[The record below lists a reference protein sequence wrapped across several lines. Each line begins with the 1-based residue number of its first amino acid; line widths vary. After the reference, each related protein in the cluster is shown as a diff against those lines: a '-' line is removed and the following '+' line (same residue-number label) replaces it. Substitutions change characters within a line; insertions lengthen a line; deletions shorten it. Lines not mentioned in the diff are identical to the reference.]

1 MFFFFVLLT
10 ELIHKMSSLYI
21 VVRVWRHIRHKT
33 SNTVP
38 RSDMNKVHQQT
49 DEIIQTW
56 EVHFSGLLHIG
67 ANLSLNYTPK
77 SFKENTLIFQM
88 IGGYFCS
95 YEKLRLQPV
104 SRASLEVSEGGKA
117 ASPSKKIPINHRQS
131 RNIKESKSVSP
142 GRGIWKNDGIDTRFV
157 SKSHSPP
164 NVGLR
169 QNMSYDGR
177 VSSSS
182 KLISESYKDRF
193 HNDAQSDSVYEH
205 SPKSDI
211 DSDIREYSGS
221 DSSNDKS
228 YTSLSASNRD
238 LLNIDESE
246 TAENYD
252 ANLVPVP
259 KFRRTSIKF
268 LKSEIRPSY
277 NAEKLQK
284 LHLLQYSIKIRSQEV
299 QEIKEKIYQKSAMEN
314 SENLS
319 PTYSLVD
326 YEDFSRSENLCMS
339 SREFSF
345 LTGKCK
351 HTKGKDLGKILSE
364 CPDISLGDSETKSK
378 KDSPTENDTYAN
390 NKNISRKIV
399 GNTLSCDRRFTL
411 PLNKLLEFKVNF
423 TLQINDFTMIND

>member
-1 MFFFFVLLT
+1 
-10 ELIHKMSSLYI
+10 MSSLYI
-21 VVRVWRHIRHKT
+21 VVRVWRHMRHNS
-33 SNTVP
+33 SNTIP
-38 RSDMNKVHQQT
+38 KNDSNKLHHQT

-104 SRASLEVSEGGKA
+104 SRASMDMSISEKV
-117 ASPSKKIPINHRQS
+117 ASPSKKIPINSRQS

-142 GRGIWKNDGIDTRFV
+142 GRGIWKDGLDNKYV

-164 NVGLR
+164 NVGLK
-169 QNMSYDGR
+169 QNSSYDNR
-177 VSSSS
+177 ASSSN

-193 HNDAQSDSVYEH
+193 HNDLQNDSIYEH

-211 DSDIREYSGS
+211 ESEIREYSGS

-238 LLNIDESE
+238 LNNIDESE

-252 ANLVPVP
+252 ANLLPIP

-268 LKSEIRPSY
+268 LKSEVRPSY

-299 QEIKEKIYQKSAMEN
+299 QEIKEKIYSKSAMEN

-319 PTYSLVD
+319 PSYSLVD

-364 CPDISLGDSETKSK
+364 CADISLADSESKPKNDFENITKDNSK
-378 KDSPTENDTYAN
+378 GNNDDNFTN
-390 NKNISRKIV
+390 NSKNFSRKIV

-411 PLNKLLEFKVNF
+411 PLNKLLEFKV
-423 TLQINDFTMIND
+423 TVGD